1 MHGRLAK
8 SAALCRDVLQDL
20 TDQLPVFKSNQ
31 SGAVDYQANVGLDVA
46 GRKQILIA
54 VQQFVTKLIPER
66 YQAGARN
73 CEKGDITG
81 WPVTAESPV
90 VTFHDGEN
98 MKLTYCLSSS
108 SKACNTYDYKQY
120 FETGYNTPIIASPAY
135 DSFFI
140 TANGRLI
147 ATQKYYDNYC
157 SSSMPPVF
165 DVEGIVQEVCRPAM
179 MPARTTKTVPIQSK

>member
-1 MHGRLAK
+1 M
-8 SAALCRDVLQDL
+8 
-20 TDQLPVFKSNQ
+20 
-31 SGAVDYQANVGLDVA
+31 DYQANVGLDVA

-90 VTFHDGEN
+90 VT
-98 MKLTYCLSSS
+98 
-108 SKACNTYDYKQY
+108 
-120 FETGYNTPIIASPAY
+120 NTPIIASPAY

-140 TANGRLI
+140 TANGGLI